1 MQKSMEIDMQV
12 FKMVEFLCKLSSA
25 PQKTNKQPPPHT
37 HTHRHT
43 FSTMRERKKGGG
55 RVIMESD
62 LDDLSLLVSD
72 KVRD

>member
-1 MQKSMEIDMQV
+1 MQTK
-12 FKMVEFLCKLSSA
+12 LCPPK
-25 PQKTNKQPPPHT
+25 NKQTTPPPHT